1 MNYATARAERL
12 AEAVESFITAAAVV
26 IVSSL
31 IRPRLLRSVSV
42 GPFRGMGGGVT
53 RWFFAVV

>member
-1 MNYATARAERL
+1 M

-31 IRPRLLRSVSV
+31 ICLRLLRSVSV
-42 GPFRGMGGGVT
+42 GDFWGWGGVT
-53 RWFFAVV
+53 RWFLAVV